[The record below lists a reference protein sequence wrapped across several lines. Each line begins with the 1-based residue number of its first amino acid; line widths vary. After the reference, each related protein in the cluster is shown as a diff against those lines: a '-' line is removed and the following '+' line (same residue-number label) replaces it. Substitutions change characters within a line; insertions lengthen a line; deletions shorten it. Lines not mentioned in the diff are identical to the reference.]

1 MLRAP
6 SNHRLTNAC
15 NSICIITLVRIKVT
29 TDITATNAS
38 DQYALITLLTC
49 LEESLGVVNAC
60 LPVSKPVFD
69 KLKPSS
75 LISAI
80 SGWTS
85 IKRGATSRGY
95 EMPAKP
101 KEISWPNENQ
111 PTRKERKPSQDSIT
125 NLPGAVWSPPS
136 SPHKGFE

>member
-75 LISAI
+75 LINAI

-111 PTRKERKPSQDSIT
+111 PTRKEWKPSQDSIT
-125 NLPGAVWSPPS
+125 NLPGAVWSPPPW
-136 SPHKGFE
+136 PHKGFE